1 MIGRLRLPGSCRMGS
16 QERFPP
22 PAGSEVGPPA
32 FPSKAQGQVVQ
43 TEGVD
48 IIRFLHRP
56 HDHAQTDMGGGVVVP
71 ARLQA
76 AHGVEVD
83 AVVPDAVCG

>member
-1 MIGRLRLPGSCRMGS
+1 
-16 QERFPP
+16 
-22 PAGSEVGPPA
+22 
-32 FPSKAQGQVVQ
+32 
-43 TEGVD
+43 
-48 IIRFLHRP
+48 
-56 HDHAQTDMGGGVVVP
+56 MGGGVVVP